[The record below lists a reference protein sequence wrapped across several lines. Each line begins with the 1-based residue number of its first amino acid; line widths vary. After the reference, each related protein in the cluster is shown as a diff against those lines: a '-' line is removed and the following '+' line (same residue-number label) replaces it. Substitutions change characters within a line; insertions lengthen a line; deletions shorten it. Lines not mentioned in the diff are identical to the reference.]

1 MYNFV
6 QTVNYII
13 ISIISLVLV
22 LLGEVICA
30 GKKWLADDKVKLIE
44 IA

>member
-1 MYNFV
+1 MHNFV

-22 LLGEVICA
+22 LLGGAICA

>member
-1 MYNFV
+1 MHNFN

-13 ISIISLVLV
+13 ISLINLVLV
-22 LLGEVICA
+22 ILGEVICA
-30 GKKWLADDKVKLIE
+30 GKKWLAADNVNLIE